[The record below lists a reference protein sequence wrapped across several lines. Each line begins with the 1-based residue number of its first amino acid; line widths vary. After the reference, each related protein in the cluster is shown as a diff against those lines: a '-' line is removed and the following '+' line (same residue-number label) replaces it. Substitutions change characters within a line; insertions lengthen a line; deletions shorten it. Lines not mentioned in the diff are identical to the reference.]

1 MEPIEELYQKHVK
14 TVYGFL
20 LAKTKNADIAEE
32 LTQETFY
39 QAIKKLHTFQGN
51 SNVSTWLCAIAK
63 NLWFD
68 TLRKQQKQSDLSDR
82 LSKQDG
88 SDACLSAEE
97 LFFQNLG
104 HLELLKHLH
113 QMKEPGREVLYLRLI
128 GNLSFAQ
135 IGEIME
141 KSENWARV
149 TYYRSKEKLIK
160 EVQR

>member
-1 MEPIEELYQKHVK
+1 MEPIEELYQKHAK

-20 LAKTKNADIAEE
+20 LTKTKNADIAEE

-39 QAIKKLHTFQGN
+39 QAIKKLSDFQGN
-51 SNVSTWLCAIAK
+51 SSVSTWLCGIAK

-68 TLRKQQKQSDLSDR
+68 FLRKQKKQSDLSDR
-82 LSKQDG
+82 LSDQDSSG
-88 SDACLSAEE
+88 VCLSAEE

-104 HLELLKHLH
+104 HLELLKQLYR
-113 QMKEPGREVLYLRLI
+113 MKDPGREVLYLRLI

-141 KSENWARV
+141 QSENWARV

>member
-1 MEPIEELYQKHVK
+1 MEPIEELYQKHAK

-20 LAKTKNADIAEE
+20 LTKTKNADIAEE

-88 SDACLSAEE
+88 SDVCLSAEE
-97 LFFQNLG
+97 LFFQDLG
-104 HLELLKHLH
+104 HLELLKQLH